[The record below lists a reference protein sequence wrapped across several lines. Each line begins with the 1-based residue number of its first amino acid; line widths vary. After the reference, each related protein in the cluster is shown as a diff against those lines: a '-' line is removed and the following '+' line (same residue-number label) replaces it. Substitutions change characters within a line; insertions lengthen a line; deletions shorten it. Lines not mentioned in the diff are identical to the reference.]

1 MGQNENTDFQKL
13 AVAMGDQGVLTSP
26 SEVHGLMTG
35 FIGTG
40 SSIDEG
46 QILHLVLAHLEMDG
60 SVSSEFKTVILDIY
74 AGIGQQLATE
84 EFEFELLLPDDDID
98 DLYSRLDALSAWCQ
112 GFLVGFGTGS
122 GGLNEAEFSDEF
134 QEAIRDIVEVAN
146 VEKEVEEEEEAELAY
161 SEICEYIRVASM
173 LIYAEFASEAGQEAG
188 QLNAWNAPDQLH

>member
-122 GGLNEAEFSDEF
+122 GGLNEAEFSDEV